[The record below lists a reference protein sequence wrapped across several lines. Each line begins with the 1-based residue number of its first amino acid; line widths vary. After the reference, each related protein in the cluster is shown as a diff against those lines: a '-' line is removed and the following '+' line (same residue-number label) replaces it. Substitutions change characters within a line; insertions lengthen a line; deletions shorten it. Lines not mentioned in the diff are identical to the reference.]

1 MCRSIWSSNIGNARI
16 CMENRCSPQTK
27 RVTYFC
33 KTCPKA
39 CKAKWFAIQTSTFLL
54 WWFPLPLCRTINQSA
69 YERNIPVG
77 LLLLGDLHTYCWWTK
92 SCTTK
97 DDEYPIIYRVLY
109 IPGGAGFLP
118 STVSF
123 DLLEKSGPLP
133 LPKVFSHRMLVAH
146 SHAAFATAQTLPEK
160 AAES

>member
-16 CMENRCSPQTK
+16 CMENRGSQQTK

-39 CKAKWFAIQTSTFLL
+39 CKAKCFAIQTSTFLL

-77 LLLLGDLHTYCWWTK
+77 LLLLGDLHTYPLICWRNRGPCLHQKFFLTGCWWH
-92 SCTTK
+92 
-97 DDEYPIIYRVLY
+97 
-109 IPGGAGFLP
+109 
-118 STVSF
+118 TVMR
-123 DLLEKSGPLP
+123 PLP
-133 LPKVFSHRMLVAH
+133 QRRPCLKRQLRVKPPMLWGYHWLFKKVEWFTDLQNA
-146 SHAAFATAQTLPEK
+146 
-160 AAES
+160 